1 MSNFVCHYK
10 ASPHNKLCKKKF
22 HILIN
27 TDYKLSYFTLYI
39 KITVTKTG
47 YSENI
52 CVFNAADIKPMSC
65 VHIVIY

>member
-1 MSNFVCHYK
+1 M
-10 ASPHNKLCKKKF
+10 F
-22 HILIN
+22 HIPIN

-39 KITVTKTG
+39 KITVTKTR
-47 YSENI
+47 YPENT